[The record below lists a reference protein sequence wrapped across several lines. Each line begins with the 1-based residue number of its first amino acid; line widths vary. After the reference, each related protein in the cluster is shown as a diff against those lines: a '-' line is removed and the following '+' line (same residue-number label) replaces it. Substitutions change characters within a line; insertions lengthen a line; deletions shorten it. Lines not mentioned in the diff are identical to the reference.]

1 MPASTV
7 EEMSELPLVPN
18 KGVMLLTGSRQIG
31 CELVKVNEAVAVE
44 EAVRVWLIEP
54 VCEMEAVS
62 VREEVNELDCEGETV
77 PVCVKLGVL
86 AIVEDPVLDCDEDG
100 VPVVAL
106 LGVAVELGVPERE
119 EEPVLVSV

>member
-1 MPASTV
+1 MTV

-18 KGVMLLTGSRQIG
+18 KGVMLLTGSWQIG
-31 CELVKVNEAVAVE
+31 CELVEVNEAVAVE

-62 VREEVNELDCEGETV
+62 VREEVNELDCEGEAV
-77 PVCVKLGVL
+77 LVCVKLGVL
-86 AIVEDPVLDCDEDG
+86 AIVEEPVLDCDEDG
-100 VPVVAL
+100 VPVGAL
-106 LGVAVELGVPERE
+106 LGVVVELGVPERE